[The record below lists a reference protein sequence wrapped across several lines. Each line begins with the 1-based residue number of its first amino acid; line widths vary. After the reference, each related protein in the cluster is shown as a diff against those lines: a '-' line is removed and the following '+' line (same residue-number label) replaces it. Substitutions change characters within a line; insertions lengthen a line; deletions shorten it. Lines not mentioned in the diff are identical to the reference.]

1 MKLII
6 ISAGANIRRSFNY
19 FLMTCVLLLIF
30 SMLLP
35 NVTTAQEEIHS
46 EYRVTLVPTY
56 PVSKKVFLTT
66 YLGYVNIPSSNTVNY
81 YLGAPLLVTY
91 RPTPVVEFMAGAF
104 LVFANTD
111 GGDDY
116 TELRPLAGVKLYLPN
131 NHHLNIFNWTRYEF
145 RSFYYD
151 DKSLNNA
158 KNRIRNRIGIEFP
171 LSKNAWAPKTCY
183 GFTDFEMF
191 FTVEKGYFDRFR
203 ERLGFGYVI
212 DKHWK
217 VELIYH
223 MQLLKESEDHNPKW
237 TDNIFRL
244 NIKWSIP
251 HKIHGPIPHHHDVD
265 D

>member
-1 MKLII
+1 MRLII
-6 ISAGANIRRSFNY
+6 NPGYAGIRRSFKY
-19 FLMTCVLLLIF
+19 LLLYCIIL
-30 SMLLP
+30 SSISILLP
-35 NVTTAQEEIHS
+35 GVATAQEEIHS

-56 PVSKKVFLTT
+56 PVSKKVFLTS
-66 YLGYVNIPSSNTVNY
+66 YLGYVNIPYNNRVNY
-81 YLGAPLLVTY
+81 YLGAPLLITY
-91 RPTPVVEFMAGAF
+91 RPYPFLELMAGAF
-104 LVFANTD
+104 LVFSRINGEHD
-111 GGDDY
+111 NN
-116 TELRPLAGVKLYLPN
+116 EFRPLAGVKFYLPN
-131 NHHLNIFNWTRYEF
+131 SHHLNIFNWTRYEF
-145 RSFYYD
+145 RSYYYD
-151 DKSLNNA
+151 DKSLNNV

-191 FTVEKGYFDRFR
+191 YTFEKGYFDRFR

-212 DKHWK
+212 DKQWK

-223 MQLLKESEDHNPKW
+223 MQLLKESKDLNPEW

-251 HKIHGPIPHHHDVD
+251 HRKHGPIPHHHDID